1 MSDRRIQQL
10 EEEVRWLR
18 RQLANVPVRVVH
30 GGGGGASKGIT
41 FYTTNNA
48 TNLRNLYGDVEEP
61 ALGYTTDYGIY
72 YAKSG
77 DNWISISHMVCH
89 STME

>member
-1 MSDRRIQQL
+1 MSDRRIQKL

-18 RQLANVPVRVVH
+18 RQLAHVPVRVTPG

-77 DNWISISHMVCH
+77 DNWISISHM
-89 STME
+89 E

>member
-1 MSDRRIQQL
+1 MSDRRIQKL

-18 RQLANVPVRVVH
+18 RQLAHVPVRVVH

-41 FYTTNNA
+41 FYTANNA
-48 TNLRNLYGDVEEP
+48 TYLRKLYGDVEEP

-77 DNWISISHMVCH
+77 DNWISISHM
-89 STME
+89 E